1 MQLSIQ
7 QQQEIRNVVIRTLIQ
22 FSLIPDPLTGMFL
35 PPPDQYQIRQF
46 LQMDNGGHS
55 SDARLEEPLID
66 LSTPE
71 MGITERSSLIWQ
83 LGTLMEEVDTL
94 INSLTN
100 HKERLQSHYGNLVD
114 GVPGRNV
121 VET

>member
-1 MQLSIQ
+1 MRLSIQ

-55 SDARLEEPLID
+55 SDARQAEPLID
-66 LSTPE
+66 LSIQE
-71 MGITERSSLIWQ
+71 MDTTALSSLIWQ
-83 LGTLMEEVDTL
+83 LGTLMEEVD
-94 INSLTN
+94 IHISSLT
-100 HKERLQSHYGNLVD
+100 KFREQLQLRYGNLVD